1 MMNSYIAAILPHLLT
16 RRKNI
21 IFGSFSLGKFGA
33 VMNFIACGYMIVW
46 FVIYCFPFALP
57 TDAETMNYACVIW
70 GGLTIF
76 VTVWWFLGARNG
88 YVGPKVA
95 GGIDTAAEHMR
106 RASVEKRV
114 SA

>member
-1 MMNSYIAAILPHLLT
+1 MVVN
-16 RRKNI
+16 
-21 IFGSFSLGKFGA
+21 G
-33 VMNFIACGYMIVW
+33 VACGYMIVW

-70 GGLTIF
+70 GGLTTF
-76 VTVWWFLGARNG
+76 VTIWWFVGARGG

-95 GGIDTAAEHMR
+95 GGIETVAEHMR
-106 RASVEKRV
+106 RASVEKAI